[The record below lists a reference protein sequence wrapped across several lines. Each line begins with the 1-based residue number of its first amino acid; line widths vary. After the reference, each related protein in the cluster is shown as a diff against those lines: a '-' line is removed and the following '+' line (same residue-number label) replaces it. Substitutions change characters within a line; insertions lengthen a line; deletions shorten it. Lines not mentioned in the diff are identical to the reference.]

1 MGNDGAREGKEYNM
15 KKAFHVP
22 GLLTQEKQDII
33 HFHVLKKLS
42 YSKRMTL
49 YLSFIVAGFAIQIIM
64 LKVWPGAILLIF
76 ASILNLVR
84 GYKSTV
90 DLKAYDAN
98 SDWTQVDMSK
108 IKEVGAFNDKLS
120 KWDIDMLDIS
130 NAVGFLMFVLSAA
143 GLMFVSVILRQ
154 FSISGEAISIFVSNA
169 IILIF
174 PLWFNGLRR
183 VRKQD
188 VLGIKTGL
196 VTSLESFFKTIM
208 LEGEDFNPAI
218 MLVKDKSGK
227 GVPTDCRF
235 TISFKDMP
243 ADFYGIQAQINI
255 NSVEGTKY
263 PYFYCVIAAKTGFGL
278 NKYTNSVHPPKNV
291 AINYEED
298 NDAEVIVIRQH
309 TTKTSGYHTKIND
322 CKIILDTALKIFRE
336 ILR

>member
-1 MGNDGAREGKEYNM
+1 M
-15 KKAFHVP
+15 KKTFRIP
-22 GLLTQEKQDII
+22 GFLPPEKQDII

-49 YLSFIVAGFAIQIIM
+49 YFSLIVVGFAIQIIM
-64 LKVWPGAILLIF
+64 LRVWPGAVFLIF

-84 GYKSTV
+84 GYKSII
-90 DLKAYDAN
+90 DLKAFNAD
-98 SDWTQVDMSK
+98 SDWTRVDMNK
-108 IKEVGAFNDKLS
+108 INEVGAFNDKLS
-120 KWDIDMLDIS
+120 KWDVDMLDIS
-130 NAVGFLMFVLSAA
+130 NAMGFLMFVLSAA
-143 GLMFVSVILRQ
+143 GLMFVSAILRQ
-154 FSISGEAISIFVSNA
+154 FSISGEAISVFVSNA

-188 VLGIKTGL
+188 VLSIKTNL
-196 VTSLESFFKTIM
+196 VMNMESFFKTIRI
-208 LEGEDFNPAI
+208 EGEDFNPAI
-218 MLVKDKSGK
+218 MLVKDKNGK
-227 GVPTDCRF
+227 SVPTDCRF

-263 PYFYCVIAAKTGFGL
+263 PYFYCVIAAKTAFGL
-278 NKYTNSVHPPKNV
+278 GRYANIIHPPKNV
-291 AINYEED
+291 VINYEED

-309 TTKTSGYHTKIND
+309 ATKTSGYHTKIND